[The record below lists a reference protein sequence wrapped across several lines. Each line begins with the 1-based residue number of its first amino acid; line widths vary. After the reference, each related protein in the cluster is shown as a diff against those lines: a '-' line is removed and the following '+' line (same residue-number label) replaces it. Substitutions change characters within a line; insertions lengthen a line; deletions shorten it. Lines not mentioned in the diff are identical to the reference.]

1 MAQGNIHIGL
11 TAEDLRARLHILT
24 ALLIVFGLTALYSIS
39 DNPLSIESSFMRQ
52 FIFMILSFIVYLI
65 LRRVSLKAFHDNST
79 MIFLFTIGLCLVPFF
94 LPRVEY
100 TYRWIDLGFMTIQPS
115 EYLKIGVIIAI
126 AKYLSNHQLEMKTKS
141 IVVIPGLL
149 TLFGAAIV
157 LRQPDLGTAAIVCAP
172 LIPMLLWAGVNG
184 FVLFLIIAPIITI
197 IAASNSIAFS
207 IWAVIMLLCFLL
219 ARPGV
224 VPGSILYF
232 SNIFAG
238 LLTPF
243 AWNILTE
250 YQKQRVLTFLN
261 PDLDPMGSAYH
272 IIQSVTA
279 IGSGGFF
286 GKGFEQ
292 GSQTQLKFLPVQ
304 ESDFI
309 LSVIAEEFGFL
320 GIMIVMAVFFLF
332 IKTLLDIAFKCS
344 DYFSSIVIIG
354 LASIFLSHLFV
365 NSAMTV
371 GLIPVKGL
379 PLPFVSA
386 GGSFLLSCFIML
398 ALITNLSENS

>member
-1 MAQGNIHIGL
+1 
-11 TAEDLRARLHILT
+11 
-24 ALLIVFGLTALYSIS
+24 
-39 DNPLSIESSFMRQ
+39 
-52 FIFMILSFIVYLI
+52 
-65 LRRVSLKAFHDNST
+65 
-79 MIFLFTIGLCLVPFF
+79 
-94 LPRVEY
+94 
-100 TYRWIDLGFMTIQPS
+100 
-115 EYLKIGVIIAI
+115 
-126 AKYLSNHQLEMKTKS
+126 
-141 IVVIPGLL
+141 
-149 TLFGAAIV
+149 
-157 LRQPDLGTAAIVCAP
+157 
-172 LIPMLLWAGVNG
+172 MLLWAGVNA
-184 FVLFLIIAPIITI
+184 FVLFLVIAPIITI
-197 IAASNSIAFS
+197 VAASNSILFS
-207 IWAVIMLLCFLL
+207 VWAVIMFLCFLV

-224 VPGSILYF
+224 ISGFILYF
-232 SNIFAG
+232 ANIFAG

-243 AWNILTE
+243 AWNILTD

-286 GKGFEQ
+286 GKGFQQ

-320 GIMIVMAVFFLF
+320 GIVVVMAVFFLF
-332 IKTLLDIAFKCS
+332 IKTLLDIAFRCS

-354 LASIFLSHLFV
+354 LASIFLSLLFV
-365 NSAMTV
+365 NAAMTV

-398 ALITNLSENS
+398 GLITNLSENS